1 MRATR
6 TTVLLSA
13 LVVVGACQRGATEP
27 EPPIVEV
34 VVEVELDAEAR
45 RSEVIVTQAPMH
57 DAATPTRTA
66 ARDKSATLQAATA
79 KPDRRRPPSAREPKA
94 ARVAA
99 RVAARPTRRRAVPSA
114 DDVCVQLM
122 TLAGIAEPRTRTE
135 KWTVCVD
142 EVRGIEAACS
152 AESWAEVST
161 CVLFAEDL
169 RELAAC
175 SRRDLC
181 KLPGDAALEAR
192 ASATP
197 PSM

>member
-1 MRATR
+1 MRAMR
-6 TTVLLSA
+6 TTLLLSA

-34 VVEVELDAEAR
+34 IVEVELDPESR
-45 RSEVIVTQAPMH
+45 PSEVLVTQAPTRE
-57 DAATPTRTA
+57 AATTSTRTA
-66 ARDKSATLQAATA
+66 ARDKPATLRAAAA
-79 KPDRRRPPSAREPKA
+79 KPDRKRSPTASESTAS
-94 ARVAA
+94 RVT
-99 RVAARPTRRRAVPSA
+99 ARPSRRRAVPTA

-152 AESWAEVST
+152 AASWAEVST

-175 SRRDLC
+175 SGRDLC
-181 KLPGDAALEAR
+181 KLPGDGPLGAHAA
-192 ASATP
+192 ATP